1 MCAAF
6 GGLNKHQQF
15 KDLKAGCEV
24 RCLRLHWP
32 RKPELH
38 VGQAQLKV
46 RLCSMH
52 NLRLPCPEAPSL
64 QVPVCTPGRG
74 IGQLGSAAV
83 TALTAALF
91 PCHRLLRCRWQC
103 APPAA

>member
-6 GGLNKHQQF
+6 GGLNKHQQC

-24 RCLRLHWP
+24 RRLRLHWL
-32 RKPELH
+32 RKPALH

-52 NLRLPCPEAPSL
+52 KFRMP
-64 QVPVCTPGRG
+64 
-74 IGQLGSAAV
+74 
-83 TALTAALF
+83 
-91 PCHRLLRCRWQC
+91 
-103 APPAA
+103 